1 LHTGSRAPPE
11 HAAMPI
17 ALALSLVLTF
27 PAPQATTRASVRS
40 DGLGAESHSATAG
53 ISPDGRFVGFVS
65 LADDLDGPANG
76 QQDAFVHDRFS
87 GATALVSIGHGGAAA
102 DGASY
107 SPLFSADGRFVAF
120 RSEASNLVPGDGN
133 GASDVFV
140 RDLATGTTE
149 RISLDASG
157 GDPDAWSYYQ
167 TISADGRYVCFQ
179 SEASDLV
186 AGDVNATFDVFVRDR
201 LAGVTEIASVGSG
214 GAKTGFFQFNVEPA
228 ISADGNCVVFTSVDE
243 ELAPGAQ
250 NGVSDVFLR
259 DRAAGTTELVS
270 LGLGGVP
277 GNGASSLPSPS
288 ADGRF
293 VAFVSEATNLVA
305 GDTNGVRD
313 VFVRDR
319 WLGVTELVSVASD
332 GTRGSLDSYLYYSH
346 PTISADGRF
355 VVFESYA
362 PELVPGD
369 ANGWSDAFLRDR
381 VAGTTELVSV
391 TSAGAQVHFG
401 ALRATLSADGSAI
414 AFESGDDHLVAGDV
428 NAAFDVFVRE
438 PHSPCAPVT
447 AVCTAKPNSLGCT
460 PVVGASGLPSAAG
473 FDAFHFTAT
482 GVRSHE
488 PGLLLVSGA
497 AAGLPF
503 GGGTLCVA
511 PPALRTGFQLAAG
524 TPGVV
529 DCSGTYAVHL
539 TQAWLAAHA
548 FAPGTSLWAQ
558 WLSRDTGFAPPHDVG
573 LSDAL
578 SFAVCP

>member
-1 LHTGSRAPPE
+1 
-11 HAAMPI
+11 MPI
-17 ALALSLVLTF
+17 ALAFALALTI

-53 ISPDGRFVGFVS
+53 ISADGRFVGFVS

-76 QQDAFVHDRFS
+76 LQDAFVHDRAS
-87 GATALVSIGHGGAAA
+87 GQTVLVSVGLGGAAA

-107 SPLFSADGRFVAF
+107 SPLFSADGRLVAF

-133 GASDVFV
+133 GVSDVFV
-140 RDLATGTTE
+140 RDLATGLTE
-149 RISLDASG
+149 RVSVDTAG

-167 TISADGRYVCFQ
+167 TISADGRFVCFQ

-186 AGDVNATFDVFVRDR
+186 AGDSNATFDVFVRDR
-201 LAGVTEIASVGSG
+201 LAGSTELASVSSG
-214 GAKTGFFQFNVEPA
+214 GAKTGFFQFSVEPA

-243 ELAPGAQ
+243 ALAPGAQ

-259 DRAAGTTELVS
+259 DRGAGTTELVS
-270 LGLGGVP
+270 VGLGGAP
-277 GNGASSLPSPS
+277 ANGASGLPSAS

-305 GDTNGVRD
+305 GDVNGVLD

-319 WLGVTELVSVASD
+319 SSGTTELVSVASD
-332 GTRGSLDSYLYYSH
+332 GTRASLDSYLYYSH
-346 PTISADGRF
+346 PTITDDGRY

-362 PELVPGD
+362 PELVPND
-369 ANGWSDAFLRDR
+369 SNGWSDVFLRDR
-381 VAGTTELVSV
+381 MAGTTELVSV
-391 TSAGAQVHFG
+391 TSAGYQVHLG
-401 ALRATLSADGSAI
+401 AARGTLSADGATIAWESA
-414 AFESGDDHLVAGDV
+414 DDHFVAGDV
-428 NAAFDVFVRE
+428 NGAFDVFVRE
-438 PHSPCAPVT
+438 PHSPCEPVT
-447 AVCTAKPNSLGCT
+447 STCTAKPNSLGCT
-460 PVVGASGLPSAAG
+460 PIVGASGLPSAAG
-473 FDAFHFTAT
+473 FDAFHVTAV

-488 PGLLLVSGA
+488 IGLLLVSGSPA
-497 AAGLPF
+497 SLPF

-511 PPALRTGFQLAAG
+511 PPALRTGIQVAMG

-529 DCSGTYAVHL
+529 DCSGTYTSHV
-539 TQAWLAAHA
+539 TQAWLAAYG

-558 WLSRDTGFAPPHDVG
+558 WFSRDQGFAAPADVG

-578 SFAVCP
+578 AFVVCP

>member
-1 LHTGSRAPPE
+1 
-11 HAAMPI
+11 MPI
-17 ALALSLVLTF
+17 APLLAVSLLI

-65 LADDLDGPANG
+65 LAEDLVAGPTNG
-76 QQDAFVHDRFS
+76 FQDVFVHDRWS
-87 GATALVSIGHGGAAA
+87 GATALVSIALGGAAA
-102 DGASY
+102 DGESY

-120 RSEASNLVPGDGN
+120 RSEATNLVPGDGN
-133 GASDVFV
+133 GVSDVFV
-140 RDLATGTTE
+140 RDLATGLTE
-149 RISLDASG
+149 RVSLDVAG

-179 SEASDLV
+179 SDASDLV

-201 LAGVTEIASVGSG
+201 IAGANELASVGSG
-214 GAKTGFFQFNVEPA
+214 GAKTGFFQFSVEPA
-228 ISADGNCVVFTSVDE
+228 ISADGSCVVFTSVDE
-243 ELAPGAQ
+243 DLAPGAD
-250 NGVSDVFLR
+250 NGWTDVFLR
-259 DRAAGTTELVS
+259 DRTAGTTELVS
-270 LGLGGVP
+270 LGLGGAP
-277 GNGASSLPSPS
+277 ANGASSLPSPS

-293 VAFVSEATNLVA
+293 VAFVSEADNLVA

-319 WLGVTELVSVASD
+319 LLGTTELVSVATD
-332 GTRGSLDSYLYYSH
+332 GTQGSLDSYLYYSH

-355 VVFESYA
+355 VAFESYA

-381 VAGTTELVSV
+381 LLGTTELVSV
-391 TSAGAQVHFG
+391 TSAGAQVHLG
-401 ALRATLSADGSAI
+401 ALRATLCADGSAI

-428 NAAFDVFVRE
+428 NAALDVFVRE
-438 PHSPCAPVT
+438 PHSPFAPVVAT
-447 AVCTAKPNSLGCT
+447 CTAKPNSLGCT

-473 FDAFHFTAT
+473 SDALHVTA
-482 GVRSHE
+482 VFARSHE
-488 PGLLLVSGA
+488 PGLLLVSTGPA
-497 AAGLPF
+497 SLPF

-511 PPALRTGFQLAAG
+511 APALRTAFQLAAG
-524 TPGVV
+524 TPGVI
-529 DCSGTYAVHL
+529 DCSGTYSAHL
-539 TQAWLAAHA
+539 AQAWLAAHG

-558 WLSRDTGFAPPHDVG
+558 WFSRDQGFDAPFAVG

-578 SFAVCP
+578 AFVVGP